1 MKEVALMK
9 KTVLILGAG
18 GFLGRYLCRE
28 GKIRGW
34 RVVGVGR
41 KIPTDSE
48 CDDFLAEDL
57 LELDLQRLLRKT
69 SPECIINA
77 AGASSVSDSFLNP
90 YRDFQQNVEVQ
101 AKMLEGIRQ
110 YGKKCFY
117 IFLSSAAVYGEP
129 ETLPVREDTSCRPI
143 SPYGVHKRQAEV
155 LQEEYVRFFGLKGA
169 ALRIFSAY
177 GEGLERQVVYELTK
191 KIQEAKD
198 FLEVYGTGEETR
210 DFIHA
215 SEVARIVYAI
225 AEKKAEGVFNVA
237 SGKQTRIADLA
248 QRLVNELRPGLPIV
262 FTGEGKEGN
271 QLKWEADITRL
282 SEI

>member
-1 MKEVALMK
+1 MK

-48 CDDFLAEDL
+48 CDDFLAGDL

-77 AGASSVSDSFLNP
+77 AGASSVSDSFSHP

-101 AKMLEGIRQ
+101 AKILEGIRQ
-110 YGKKCFY
+110 DGKNCFY

-129 ETLPVREDTSCRPI
+129 ETLPVREDMPCRPI
-143 SPYGVHKRQAEV
+143 SPYGFHKRQAEL
-155 LQEEYVRFFGLKGA
+155 LQEEYTRFFGLQGA
-169 ALRIFSAY
+169 VLRIFSAY

-215 SEVARIVYAI
+215 SEVARIAYAV

-248 QRLVNELRPGLPIV
+248 QRLVNELRSGLPIV

-271 QLKWEADITRL
+271 PLKWEADITKLRK
-282 SEI
+282 I

>member
-1 MKEVALMK
+1 ME

-28 GKIRGW
+28 GKKRGW
-34 RVVGVGR
+34 RVIGVGR
-41 KIPTDSE
+41 KVPAESN
-48 CDDFLAEDL
+48 CDAFFQGDL
-57 LELDLQRLLRKT
+57 LELDLQHLLREAA
-69 SPECIINA
+69 PACVIHA
-77 AGASSVSDSFLNP
+77 AGASSVSDSFLHP

-110 YGKKCFY
+110 YGKNCFY
-117 IFLSSAAVYGEP
+117 VFLSSAAVYGEP
-129 ETLPVREDTSCRPI
+129 ETLPVREDMPCRPI
-143 SPYGVHKRQAEV
+143 SSYGFHKRQAEL
-155 LQEEYVRFFGLKGA
+155 LQEEYTRFFGLKGA
-169 ALRIFSAY
+169 VLRIFSAY

-237 SGKQTRIADLA
+237 SGKQTCIADLA

-271 QLKWEADITRL
+271 PLKWEADITKLR
-282 SEI
+282 EI